1 MRLQESFNPTETT
14 TWGILGNKNGNN
26 GFALNL
32 LYDSGTTNI
41 TLRFI
46 YGNGTT
52 TEQVDYTISKSS
64 FITLAAGKWVYVAG
78 AFGSGF
84 KSVCLN
90 SKVNSQAVSLA
101 SISAPTPSDV
111 TLFGVEGN
119 YMPTGCL
126 FEQMLYYP
134 GTHLSATQLE
144 QHRKDYTTTF
154 IYLNNLL

>member
-1 MRLQESFNPTETT
+1 MANDNRINDKTYQVGKFVDVREITALTSTATVNLDFTEPKEWTLT
-14 TWGILGNKNGNN
+14 ATQATV
-26 GFALNL
+26 F
-32 LYDSGTTNI
+32 NI
-41 TLRFI
+41 T
-46 YGNGTT
+46 GTYET
-52 TEQVDYTISKSS
+52 GDTV
-64 FITLAAGKWVYVAG
+64 WVHVTG

-90 SKVNSQAVSLA
+90 SKVNSQAVTLA

-119 YMPTGCL
+119 YTPTGCL

-144 QHRKDYTTTF
+144 QHRKESITTF
-154 IYLNNLL
+154 TYLNN